1 MTLKRRKSQDAHSGE
16 EEVVVESVDIVAMT
30 PKTMKV
36 VELRETLLAKGLSSK
51 GLKKDLIERLE
62 GYLEEASSLN
72 TQSHLSQEI
81 TDKED
86 CNDKVVKLSASPIK
100 SPLDSRQSRQT
111 VQQME
116 FIKVTEEVVQGS
128 DEEQHGQQPDE
139 VPSHNS
145 KDMQFELPNPLP
157 EINMAKEGS
166 FPQEPKP
173 AIGSNVVCIRN
184 FVRPFALPSVKD
196 LISQFGDVQDFWM
209 DSMRTHCFV
218 VFDTVEG
225 AEDCVA
231 KLAGLKWPPETGK
244 CLDTRFSTVR
254 EMTLEKEA
262 GSMQTK
268 DHIVEREKEPLALDQ
283 LFMKTMTTPCLYY
296 LPVQRT

>member
-1 MTLKRRKSQDAHSGE
+1 
-16 EEVVVESVDIVAMT
+16 MT

-36 VELRETLLAKGLSSK
+36 VELREALLAKGLSSK

-81 TDKED
+81 TDKNG
-86 CNDKVVKLSASPIK
+86 CNDTMVKLSASPIK
-100 SPLDSRQSRQT
+100 SPLDSRQSRQ
-111 VQQME
+111 MK
-116 FIKVTEEVVQGS
+116 FIKVTEEIVQGS
-128 DEEQHGQQPDE
+128 DEEQLGQQPEE
-139 VPSHNS
+139 VPIHNS
-145 KDMQFELPNPLP
+145 KDMRFEPPNPRP
-157 EINMAKEGS
+157 EINMAKDVP
-166 FPQEPKP
+166 FPHEPTP
-173 AIGSNVVCIRN
+173 AIGSNVVCIQN

-196 LISQFGDVQDFWM
+196 LVSQFGEVQDFWM
-209 DSMRTHCFV
+209 DSMRTHCFI

-244 CLDTRFSTVR
+244 CLDTRFSTVK
-254 EMTLEKEA
+254 EMNSEKEA

-268 DHIVEREKEPLALDQ
+268 DPIVEREKEPLALDQ
-283 LFMKTMTTPCLYY
+283 LFMKTVTTPCLYY